1 MTNLHTT
8 TAHGLPEEKAH
19 GLRDMLRSTDS
30 GAFAAG
36 IEVCRSLAMSTR
48 SVLGLIGFKLKTAT
62 IPGGEHIIGSPADDP
77 DRQADEA
84 IAMADV
90 NFTGLVRVLGQI
102 VPQMTERDNGHIV
115 ITGSLAGF
123 RGLRNSIGYGASK
136 AGTMVMAESLYAD
149 LWRTGVRVQ
158 LANPGFIRTR
168 LTDKNDFKMPALME
182 PDAAAQKMFEH
193 MNSTRFRMSFPS
205 PFAWVFR
212 IAQLLPDAIYYRLF
226 A

>member
-1 MTNLHTT
+1 
-8 TAHGLPEEKAH
+8 
-19 GLRDMLRSTDS
+19 
-30 GAFAAG
+30 
-36 IEVCRSLAMSTR
+36 
-48 SVLGLIGFKLKTAT
+48 
-62 IPGGEHIIGSPADDP
+62 
-77 DRQADEA
+77 
-84 IAMADV
+84 
-90 NFTGLVRVLGQI
+90 
-102 VPQMTERDNGHIV
+102 
-115 ITGSLAGF
+115 
-123 RGLRNSIGYGASK
+123 
-136 AGTMVMAESLYAD
+136 MAESLYAD

-193 MNSTRFRMSFPS
+193 MNSNRFRMSFPS